1 MLSTFMALIGVSIA
15 VHPGNAGHPG
25 TAPSYIAF
33 GSILAAVFV
42 FMIVVQLMARLIVTE
57 HGLSWRS
64 FLRTRSIAWSEI
76 QDVLV
81 APAKSIG
88 RCYSPGIKVDG
99 KWMRISSVNGP
110 RRYTETIVSAIRDA
124 ELQARVAS
132 ASAAHPH
139 QG

>member
-1 MLSTFMALIGVSIA
+1 LWLTHLLTALGQ
-15 VHPGNAGHPG
+15 PGQARNESPPNLAD
-25 TAPSYIAF
+25 
-33 GSILAAVFV
+33 SILAAAVV

-64 FLRTRSIAWSEI
+64 FLRTRSIPWSEI

-124 ELQARVAS
+124 ELQAGVAS